1 MIVEI
6 IGSKS
11 IAVDGD
17 VIIDYK
23 AGKTVIY
30 NSETTKHLIVNPDEI
45 VAVTIGKKIEVK

>member
-6 IGSKS
+6 LGRKS
-11 IAVDGD
+11 ITADGD

-30 NSETTKHLIVNPDEI
+30 TSETTKYLIINPDEI
-45 VAVTIGKKIEVK
+45 IAVTIGKKTEIK